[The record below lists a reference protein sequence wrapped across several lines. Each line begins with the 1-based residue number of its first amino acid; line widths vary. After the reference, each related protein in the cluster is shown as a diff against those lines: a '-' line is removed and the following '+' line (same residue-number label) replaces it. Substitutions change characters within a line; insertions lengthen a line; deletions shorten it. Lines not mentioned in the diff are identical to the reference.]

1 MKTWTKEQIE
11 ELKDIIT
18 FMLSNSVGESDMA
31 QDIAEIIVL
40 EVAKD
45 ITETAGYSF
54 NDSDVRLA
62 IGRVIKSKLN
72 K

>member
-18 FMLSNSVGESDMA
+18 LMLSNSVGELDMA

-45 ITETAGYSF
+45 ITETAGYTF

-62 IGRVIKSKLN
+62 IGRVIKSKL

>member
-1 MKTWTKEQIE
+1 METWTKEQIE
-11 ELKDIIT
+11 ELKYIIT
-18 FMLSNSVGESDMA
+18 LMLSNSVGELDMA
-31 QDIAEIIVL
+31 QDIAGIIVL

-45 ITETAGYSF
+45 ITETADYTF

-62 IGRVIKSKLN
+62 IGRVIKSKL